1 MGRRERRREEKIR
14 RQMNDIELYKRDIA
28 ERKQNIDITVQ
39 ACQSTEE
46 YVKHHI
52 TGEFY
57 TALAV
62 ILRREPYHWSAEDT
76 LEIINQVGSV
86 INDLNE
92 QTISDADLVAAGEEV
107 GIRVLWNASHEFIT
121 DIDIFEEKE

>member
-14 RQMNDIELYKRDIA
+14 RQMNDIELYKRDLA
-28 ERKQNIDITVQ
+28 ERKQHVDITVQ
-39 ACQSTEE
+39 ACRSTEE

-52 TGEFY
+52 TGEIY
-57 TALAV
+57 TAMAV
-62 ILRREPYHWSAEDT
+62 VLRNGPYNWTRKQT
-76 LEIINQVGSV
+76 LKLVEEVSGV

-92 QTISDADLVAAGEEV
+92 GVITDADLVAAGEEV

-121 DIDIFEEKE
+121 DIDIFEEKQ